1 MTRFCLSHGWLL
13 WLPLLPGTL
22 PAVAQFF
29 ETSIRPVLARQPGFL
44 EAQFLTEP
52 GKERCLVVTLWASAG
67 YCQGAESSHACQT
80 VFQQLAGY
88 LAAQPTVACCEVM
101 GQIG

>member
-1 MTRFCLSHGWLL
+1 MARFCLSHGWLL

-22 PAVAQFF
+22 SAVSRFF
-29 ETSIRPVLARQPGFL
+29 ERSIRPVLARQPGFL
-44 EAQFLTEP
+44 EAHFLTEP

-67 YCQGAESSHACQT
+67 CCQRAKSSHACQT
-80 VFQQLAGY
+80 AFQQLAEYFAG
-88 LAAQPTVACCEVM
+88 QPTVACCEVM

>member
-1 MTRFCLSHGWLL
+1 M
-13 WLPLLPGTL
+13 
-22 PAVAQFF
+22 
-29 ETSIRPVLARQPGFL
+29 LARQPGFL